1 MLLLAKNNHCQWED
15 WFKPFWAVRES
26 KREKAPAHGMECTG
40 RPEDGEFGMR
50 DDAEWNFGLKTQQ
63 TGLCRHL
70 SSVKH

>member
-1 MLLLAKNNHCQWED
+1 MLLLAKNNHRQWED

-50 DDAEWNFGLKTQQ
+50 DDAE
-63 TGLCRHL
+63 
-70 SSVKH
+70 